1 MNNIPLIFI
10 PILLLEAVFYFLP
23 LWPKFSE
30 WFRKLYRPMQA
41 GLIWVSGVAPM
52 LLLHWAQ
59 AKTPDEFPLF
69 AVALGIVC
77 VWYLVLPKKP
87 MADILLLGLL
97 AAFILLP
104 WFKDMFP
111 SPPGSTKLGFLNKQ
125 LWLRVGIGIFLY
137 LRGMKVP
144 GFGLMPTSQDW
155 WVGTRQFL
163 YFLAILLPVG
173 FYFNILRIQFPKL
186 STWVIPFAAVGT
198 FVGVYLFLALLEE
211 FMFRG
216 VLQQVLIQGL
226 GSKWTGLI
234 LASLCFG
241 AVHLPFR
248 EFPNWRFALLSTVA
262 GVFYGLAYEKAN
274 SLRAAMITHSLVVTL
289 WTIVFSRSL

>member
-1 MNNIPLIFI
+1 
-10 PILLLEAVFYFLP
+10 
-23 LWPKFSE
+23 
-30 WFRKLYRPMQA
+30 MQA

-59 AKTPDEFPLF
+59 GKTPDEFPLF

-125 LWLRVGIGIFLY
+125 LWLRVG
-137 LRGMKVP
+137 
-144 GFGLMPTSQDW
+144 
-155 WVGTRQFL
+155 
-163 YFLAILLPVG
+163 

-241 AVHLPFR
+241 SVHLPFR